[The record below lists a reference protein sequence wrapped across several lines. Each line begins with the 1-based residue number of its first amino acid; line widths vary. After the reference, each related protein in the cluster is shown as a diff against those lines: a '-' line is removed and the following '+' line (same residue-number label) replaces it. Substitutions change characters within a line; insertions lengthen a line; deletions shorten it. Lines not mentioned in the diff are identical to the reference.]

1 MKVVENGIIGG
12 WNGAQLIS
20 VKKKNNTIHQTI
32 RLPGIIGGGKGGEI
46 VPGIRKETHH
56 VKGQRVVTEIQE
68 KYRFNPTDNIT
79 SCGALAGSPC
89 VSFSNGV
96 AKAGD
101 KSKPKSEP
109 IL

>member
-32 RLPGIIGGGKGGEI
+32 RIPGIIGGGKGGEI

-79 SCGALAGSPC
+79 SC